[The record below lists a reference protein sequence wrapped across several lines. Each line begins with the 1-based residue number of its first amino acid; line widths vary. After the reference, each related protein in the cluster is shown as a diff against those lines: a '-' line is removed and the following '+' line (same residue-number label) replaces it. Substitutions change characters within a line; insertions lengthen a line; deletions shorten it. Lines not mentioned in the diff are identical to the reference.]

1 MDKKALIIH
10 RVLVGLCLFCFVW
23 EFVFYLA
30 NWSSLPEEPG
40 IHFGPDGTFDVYA
53 SKIFGFY
60 PHVISLIVLA
70 VHFFVSFV
78 ISREKLQLG
87 VNITE
92 KGKRMFLGSLMI
104 TVDLVVLSV
113 LLCFCCWVFAV
124 SAQNENI
131 MGLTPNII
139 FSAGLMIAFCAVI
152 FQCIV
157 CAVYSEKP
165 ETEEEFSPAEKRK
178 RLGMTQIEFAEKM
191 HVTRQT
197 VSRWEAGT
205 VMPDVEKIGEIADI
219 LGVSC
224 DYLLKDGASE
234 DGAVR
239 TKGVGKLLQS
249 ILGKTVQLVFY
260 DEEADIDLFNTPCR
274 VASFEGN
281 WMQVTAD
288 TKKGRIEKLIPVSS
302 VLSIEIVKEDH

>member
-1 MDKKALIIH
+1 MNKL
-10 RVLVGLCLFCFVW
+10 
-23 EFVFYLA
+23 
-30 NWSSLPEEPG
+30 
-40 IHFGPDGTFDVYA
+40 GT
-53 SKIFGFY
+53 KI
-60 PHVISLIVLA
+60 
-70 VHFFVSFV
+70 
-78 ISREKLQLG
+78 
-87 VNITE
+87 
-92 KGKRMFLGSLMI
+92 
-104 TVDLVVLSV
+104 
-113 LLCFCCWVFAV
+113 
-124 SAQNENI
+124 
-131 MGLTPNII
+131 
-139 FSAGLMIAFCAVI
+139 
-152 FQCIV
+152 
-157 CAVYSEKP
+157 
-165 ETEEEFSPAEKRK
+165 AEKRK

-288 TKKGRIEKLIPVSS
+288 TKKGRIEKLIPLSS